1 MLESSRHI
9 VDYQDGLDVQTQIS
23 ASSVSVRSATIF
35 GIVSSCASKRHAG
48 GVSRK
53 HQSIIREHI
62 MRELP
67 LDEIEKM
74 SGGMSLSSGMQV
86 IGAIGTVAGVIGA
99 PAGAAFAAGVLL
111 AYAIVEA

>member
-1 MLESSRHI
+1 
-9 VDYQDGLDVQTQIS
+9 
-23 ASSVSVRSATIF
+23 
-35 GIVSSCASKRHAG
+35 
-48 GVSRK
+48 
-53 HQSIIREHI
+53 